1 MLAQTRQIHHE
12 GVFELA
18 VNICLHLVEVGVF
31 APLGELGAKN
41 LFPVRAPFDLFHTLT
56 GNQRARTRHRLVL
69 ADLGG
74 MQVLVV
80 ESERLIV
87 VIHLGQVGVGENV
100 RQHPPFATN
109 TRFNPTVV
117 TAHPAALPLGLVLPL
132 FGIADTGLGLDI
144 VEPGVLHTFATGPD
158 IFAGHRTGV
167 ATNTLIKI
175 ENHAYLGTN
184 FHFTAS

>member
-1 MLAQTRQIHHE
+1 MLAQARQVHHE

-18 VNICLHLVEVGVF
+18 VDIRLYFVEVGVF
-31 APLGELGAKN
+31 APLGELGAED
-41 LFPVRAPFDLFHTLT
+41 LFPVRAPLDLFHALT
-56 GNQRARTRHRLVL
+56 GNQRAWACHRLVL
-69 ADLGG
+69 TDFGG

-87 VIHLGQVGVGENV
+87 VVHFGQVGVGENI

-109 TRFNPTVV
+109 TRFYPTVG

-144 VEPGVLHTFATGPD
+144 VEPGVLHTFATSPN
-158 IFAGHRTGV
+158 IFAGH
-167 ATNTLIKI
+167 
-175 ENHAYLGTN
+175 
-184 FHFTAS
+184 

>member
-1 MLAQTRQIHHE
+1 MLAQSRQVHHE
-12 GVFELA
+12 GVFKLA
-18 VNICLHLVEVGVF
+18 IDICLHLVEVGVF
-31 APLGELGAKN
+31 APLGELGAQD
-41 LFPVRAPFDLFHTLT
+41 LFPVRAPFDLFHALT
-56 GNQRARTRHRLVL
+56 GNQRAWACHRLVL

-87 VIHLGQVGVGENV
+87 VVHFGQVGVGEDI

-109 TRFNPTVV
+109 TRFNPAIG

-132 FGIADTGLGLDI
+132 FGIADTGLSLDI

-167 ATNTLIKI
+167 ATDTLIKV